1 MNQKVV
7 SANFEKRSCGCCQ
20 SNDGPKSSAVQHILV
35 QILSYII
42 IAPCRRSVVIEMRSL
57 DDFGRSAIADFDNV
71 IDVIAHRHEQ
81 IEKQFAPVLH
91 FHLHGSAPLESLAT
105 SDDQC

>member
-1 MNQKVV
+1 MTLGDRLLLFAQ
-7 SANFEKRSCGCCQ
+7 
-20 SNDGPKSSAVQHILV
+20 ILV
-35 QILSYII
+35 
-42 IAPCRRSVVIEMRSL
+42 SVPSTQKFACNVSRGDKEKAAL
-57 DDFGRSAIADFDNV
+57 PDFDNV

-81 IEKQFAPVLH
+81 IEKQFAPILH